1 MRSFLYGLLAIVFI
15 SSFATQAEARR
26 GGGYSTAQEL
36 LFVAPTQL
44 GTNEKP
50 LALCHLV
57 STNSVIFV
65 NFWRTMEG
73 YAIAENGCQTDSY
86 FEFEVDRLKLA
97 QAAGAI
103 DADIP
108 EVPKLSLAEISGG
121 FWGFGAIALLLGF
134 AALKAAKSA
143 ARKKQRLGLMTSG
156 TSGAKAILDAM
167 CHAAKSDGRVDPS
180 EIATIKSVANKM
192 TGETFTEE
200 TVRQMIDLAN
210 ASLNDAG
217 YSALI
222 KGCSKEEQL
231 DMMRGVLLVVA
242 SDGHFAGKEKE
253 FVGGLAKAMKMAP
266 EIITSLLAEITAPT
280 TE

>member
-1 MRSFLYGLLAIVFI
+1 MRSLFTGLMAAFLLT
-15 SSFATQAEARR
+15 SFATQAEARR

-36 LFVAPTQL
+36 LFVAPTEL
-44 GTNEKP
+44 GTPDKP

-57 STNSVIFV
+57 ETNSVIFV
-65 NFWRTMEG
+65 NFWRSMQG

-86 FEFEVDRLKLA
+86 YDFDAEGLKLA

-108 EVPKLSLAEISGG
+108 SVPKLSLAEIAGG
-121 FWGFGAIALLLGF
+121 FWGFGAIGLLLIF
-134 AALKAAKSA
+134 AALKAAKAA
-143 ARKKQRLGLMTSG
+143 ARKKQRLALMANGSK
-156 TSGAKAILDAM
+156 GAKAILDAM
-167 CHAAKSDGRVDPS
+167 CHAAKADGHVDPS
-180 EIATIKSVANKM
+180 EIATIKSVAEQM
-192 TGETFTEE
+192 TGETFADE
-200 TVRQMIDLAN
+200 TVKQMTDLAN
-210 ASLNDAG
+210 AGLNDAG

-242 SDGHFAGKEKE
+242 ADGQFAGKEKE

-266 EIITSLLAEITAPT
+266 DIVTSLLAEITAPKT
-280 TE
+280 Q